1 MRCRCRRRRG
11 GARNVIGVKV
21 SIVICSALALL
32 FARGAHAFKAQD
44 FKTCATSSFC
54 ARTREAY
61 ANGSRGEGVVVGEDA
76 FVVGGGRETRAR
88 VVDVD
93 PHAVRLELFSTRDDV
108 FVRGVIEAYA
118 SGAVRVRVDEHDD
131 ATSRYVPADVL
142 TPDVA
147 SGASR
152 VRLDVV
158 SRTNIALE
166 LRATMATA
174 IGGGF
179 VRVVV
184 TLVPFKVDVYYGESD
199 APSAS
204 MNARGGFVFEKRHH
218 AANGETFEETFNGHK
233 DTRKNGPMA
242 VAFDVTFPTA
252 SDVYGIPERATT
264 LSLKPTRAYDE
275 SQSKGW
281 FGLGGGGGNPATESK
296 NGGVRNETTI
306 SEPYRL
312 YNLDVF
318 EYVEESAF
326 GLYGSIPMMTAHGFS
341 GGKPK
346 TSGIYFHNPSEMYVD
361 VNTDGPNGVHTRWMA
376 ESGAMDVFV
385 LPGNSP
391 AAVMRQY
398 SSLTGTTSM
407 PPMFSLGYHQCRWNY
422 RDENDVKEVDQGFDE
437 HDIPYDVLWLDIEH
451 TDGKRYMTWDKSVF
465 PTPERMINDIAS
477 RGRKMVTIVDPHVK
491 IDDRSPVYKEAKD
504 KGFYVKKNDGVTD
517 FDGWCWP
524 GSSTY
529 LDVTNPQ
536 VREWWANKFS
546 LKSYKGSTKDLY
558 IWNDMN
564 EPSVFNGPEI
574 TMQKDLVHHG
584 GVEHREVHNAFGMY
598 YHMAT
603 AEGIKRRNDNKRPFV
618 LSRAFFAGTQ
628 RIGPIWTGDN
638 TADWNHLAVSLPMV
652 LTLGVSGLTFS
663 GADVGGFFGN
673 PDAQLMTRW
682 YQVGTYYPFFR
693 GHAHLE
699 TKRREPW
706 LFGEESTAIIR
717 TAIRERYALLP
728 YMYTLFEESHRTGA
742 PVLRPLWYEFPE
754 DALAFK
760 LQQSFMLG
768 SSILVQPVLIQ
779 DATSVEVYLPNG
791 VWYSQSTGARVVGAK
806 TIVEPVTMKDVPVYI
821 RGGSIFVRKDRAR
834 RSTAAMK
841 GDPLTVIVALDE
853 NGEAYGTYYADD
865 GESYE
870 YASNDSAYMRRSIS
884 FKNGALT
891 VRAASDAE
899 GGAGNAKTF
908 VDDSL
913 IERIT
918 IYGSVQSD
926 SATCAA
932 TGHTFEVISK
942 SDTLSH
948 IKRPNLSMS
957 QDFTITI

>member
-1 MRCRCRRRRG
+1 MTPTIACRMQRTIL
-11 GARNVIGVKV
+11 VIIILMCV
-21 SIVICSALALL
+21 ALA
-32 FARGAHAFKAQD
+32 FTPAHAFKAHD

-61 ANGSRGEGVVVGEDA
+61 AGVLDAHIVGEDA
-76 FVVGGGRETRAR
+76 HVVGGGRETRAR
-88 VVDVD
+88 VVGVD
-93 PHAVRLELFSTRDDV
+93 RDAVRIELFSVRDDV
-108 FVRGVIEAYA
+108 FVEGVIETYA
-118 SGAVRVRVDEHDD
+118 SGAVRVRVDEQGES
-131 ATSRYVPADVL
+131 AKRYIPVDIL
-142 TPDVA
+142 TPSAA

-152 VRLDVV
+152 VPLDVV
-158 SRTNIALE
+158 SRTNAAIE
-166 LRATMATA
+166 LRAVTD
-174 IGGGF
+174 GGVI

-184 TLVPFKVDVYYGESD
+184 ALAPFKVDVFHGES
-199 APSAS
+199 ATPSVS
-204 MNARGGFVFEKRHH
+204 MNARGGFVFEKKHD
-218 AANGETFEETFNGHK
+218 AAEGETFEETFNGHK

-264 LSLKPTRAYDE
+264 LSLKPTRAYE

-281 FGLGGGGGNPATESK
+281 FGLGGGGGNAAASGDSE
-296 NGGVRNETTI
+296 NGGARNETTI
-306 SEPYRL
+306 GEPYRL

-326 GLYGSIPMMTAHGFS
+326 GLYGSIPMMTAHGSS
-341 GGKPK
+341 GGEPR

-361 VNTDGPNGVHTRWMA
+361 VNTDGANGVHTRWMA
-376 ESGAMDVFV
+376 ESGAMDVFI

-391 AAVMRQY
+391 AAVLRQY

-451 TDGKRYMTWDKSVF
+451 TDGKRYMTWDQSVF
-465 PTPERMINDIAS
+465 PTPERMINDVAS

-491 IDDRSPVYKEAKD
+491 IDDRYPVYKEAKD
-504 KGFYVKKNDGVTD
+504 KGFYVKKNDGATD

-529 LDVTNPQ
+529 LDVTNPH

-546 LKSYKGSTKDLY
+546 LASYKGSTKDLY

-574 TMQKDLVHHG
+574 TMQKDLIHHG
-584 GVEHREVHNAFGMY
+584 AVEHREVHNAFGMY

-628 RIGPIWTGDN
+628 RVGPIWTGDN

-742 PVLRPLWYEFPE
+742 PVLRPLWYEFPA
-754 DALAFK
+754 DAYAFK
-760 LQQSFMLG
+760 LQDSFMLG
-768 SSILVQPVLIQ
+768 SSILVQPVLTQ
-779 DATSVEVYLPNG
+779 DAKSVSVYLPKG
-791 VWYSQSTGARVVGAK
+791 VWYSQRTGTRVFGAK
-806 TIVEPVTMKDVPVYI
+806 TIVEPVTLADVPVYV

-841 GDPLTVIVALDE
+841 GDPVTIIIALDE
-853 NGEAYGTYYADD
+853 NGEAHGTYYADD

-870 YASNDSAYMRRSIS
+870 YASKNSAYMRRSMS

-891 VRAASDAE
+891 IRAASDAE
-899 GGAGNAKTF
+899 GGAGNAKAF
-908 VDDSL
+908 VDDSP
-913 IERIT
+913 IERVT
-918 IYGSVQSD
+918 IYGSVKSNT
-926 SATCAA
+926 ATCKA
-932 TGHTFEVISK
+932 TGDTFEVISK
-942 SDTLSH
+942 GVTLSH
-948 IKRPNLSMS
+948 IKRPNVRMS
-957 QDFTITI
+957 QDVTLTI